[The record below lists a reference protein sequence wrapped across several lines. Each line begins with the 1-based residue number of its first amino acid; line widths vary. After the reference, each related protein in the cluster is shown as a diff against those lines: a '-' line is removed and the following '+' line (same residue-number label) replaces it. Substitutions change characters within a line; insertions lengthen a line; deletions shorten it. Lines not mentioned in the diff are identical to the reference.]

1 MRDPGM
7 HEYLVRQFESG
18 SVEERKARKEKDPE
32 IDTLGVKGR
41 SYLFKVIPNLPL
53 TCPVD
58 TMHQCLK
65 GVANDIINFF
75 AEQLSNDEVQKID
88 DATKQVIL
96 PTEFK
101 RSVSSLRSREHFKAN
116 ELKTFL
122 LYFAPIV
129 FQKIPENSLAH
140 ESNLQN
146 LKYLIFALRSMY
158 ESVDEARL
166 CGYLLEAFCYNMS
179 IRYPLKKFDSINFH
193 LLRHLAWQCKFFGP
207 LWTTSA
213 TMFES
218 ANNHLIKTLTGTVTT
233 CSLIVKRYIRNRQFD
248 SMEVKNDNLTGF
260 LEVLRGKSSGFK
272 DDFSMKRNNVLSN
285 FQKQFPEARLFCRH
299 REKFYLDSQFT
310 FCFVSL
316 SEENE
321 VFVGQILLFLEV
333 LCAVQL
339 YNILDKLALDLSST
353 EFHGQDN
360 KLKPLGYRVEKSTE
374 VRVFKCCSINNKL
387 ILFPFLNN
395 LYFINVLTHFE
406 HD

>member
-1 MRDPGM
+1 MGV
-7 HEYLVRQFESG
+7 LKKK
-18 SVEERKARKEKDPE
+18 KARKEKDPE

-41 SYLFKVIPNLPL
+41 SYLFKIIPNLPL

-101 RSVSSLRSREHFKAN
+101 RSVRSLRSREHFKAN

-129 FQKIPENSLAH
+129 FQNFPENSLAH

-158 ESVDEARL
+158 ESVDEAKL

-179 IRYPLKKFDSINFH
+179 IRYPLKKFDS
-193 LLRHLAWQCKFFGP
+193 
-207 LWTTSA
+207 

-218 ANNHLIKTLTGTVTT
+218 ANNHLIKTLTGTVNT

-260 LEVLRGKSSGFK
+260 LEALRGKSSGFK
-272 DDFSMKRNNVLSN
+272 DDFSMKRNNVPSN
-285 FQKQFPEARLFCRH
+285 FQKQFPEARLFC
-299 REKFYLDSQFT
+299 S
-310 FCFVSL
+310 
-316 SEENE
+316 
-321 VFVGQILLFLEV
+321 
-333 LCAVQL
+333 
-339 YNILDKLALDLSST
+339 
-353 EFHGQDN
+353 
-360 KLKPLGYRVEKSTE
+360 
-374 VRVFKCCSINNKL
+374 
-387 ILFPFLNN
+387 
-395 LYFINVLTHFE
+395 
-406 HD
+406 